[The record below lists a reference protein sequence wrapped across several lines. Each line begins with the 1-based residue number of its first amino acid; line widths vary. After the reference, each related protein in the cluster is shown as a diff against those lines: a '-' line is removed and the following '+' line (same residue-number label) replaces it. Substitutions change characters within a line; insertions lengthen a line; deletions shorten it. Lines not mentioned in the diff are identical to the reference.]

1 MTTQIPVTLLQQSEL
16 KVLKRIMKLGFLNS
30 FKQRK
35 SLSKFRLGLLHL
47 RIETGRFVRPRLEP
61 EDRVCL
67 ICRSGEVENEL
78 HFLLFCNE
86 YKHFRQVL
94 FGHISDYDEFCSW
107 DSNSKLRY
115 LVNDASMV
123 KQTAIYIVNAFDH
136 RSTLL

>member
-1 MTTQIPVTLLQQSEL
+1 M
-16 KVLKRIMKLGFLNS
+16 
-30 FKQRK
+30 
-35 SLSKFRLGLLHL
+35 
-47 RIETGRFVRPRLEP
+47 RPRLEP

-94 FGHISDYDEFCSW
+94 FGHISDYDAFCSW